1 MGLKLFGR
9 DFDSIGSSSSDL
21 LLKTKGQVKIQW
33 GNKFIDLLKDGKV
46 NYPKDEIKKIIEELI
61 DEKMSMQD
69 ADGNTVNIQDII
81 NTNSQSIKELKET
94 IDTTKKYLDSETIE
108 SKLSIYEESSN
119 NVDVPVS
126 GIIIS
131 KKENVSDKWEI
142 LQDTAGLPELVN
154 KDAYVYLKRK

>member
-21 LLKTKGQVKIQW
+21 LLKTKGQVKVQW

-69 ADGNTVNIQDII
+69 ENGNSVNIQDII
-81 NTNSQSIKELKET
+81 NNNSQSIKELKET
-94 IDTTKKYLDSETIE
+94 IDVTKDYFDSETIQGM
-108 SKLSIYEESSN
+108 LSIYEESSN
-119 NVDVPVS
+119 NVDVPAS

-131 KKENVSDKWEI
+131 KLENVSDKWEK
-142 LQDTAGLPELVN
+142 LQDTAGFPTLPEG
-154 KDAYVYLKRK
+154 YIYLKRK

>member
-69 ADGNTVNIQDII
+69 GNGNTVNIQDII
-81 NTNSQSIKELKET
+81 NNNSQSIKELKET
-94 IDTTKKYLDSETIE
+94 IDVTKDYFDSETIE

-131 KKENVSDKWEI
+131 KQENVSDKWEK
-142 LQDTAGLPELVN
+142 LQNTEGFPTLPEG
-154 KDAYVYLKRK
+154 YIYLKRK

>member
-21 LLKTKGQVKIQW
+21 LLKTKGQVKVQW

-69 ADGNTVNIQDII
+69 ENGNTVNIQDII
-81 NTNSQSIKELKET
+81 NNNSQSIKELKDT
-94 IDTTKKYLDSETIE
+94 IDVTKDYFDSETITNR
-108 SKLSIYEESSN
+108 LSLYEESNN

-131 KKENVSDKWEI
+131 KQENVSDKWEK
-142 LQDTAGLPELVN
+142 LQETTGFPLLPEG
-154 KDAYVYLKRK
+154 YIYLKRK

>member
-21 LLKTKGQVKIQW
+21 LLKTKGQVKVQW

-69 ADGNTVNIQDII
+69 ENGNTVNIQDII
-81 NTNSQSIKELKET
+81 SNNIQSIKELKET
-94 IDTTKKYLDSETIE
+94 IDVTKDYFDSETIE
-108 SKLSIYEESSN
+108 GKLSIYEESSN
-119 NVDVPVS
+119 NVDVPIS

-131 KKENVSDKWEI
+131 KQENVSDKWEK
-142 LQDTAGLPELVN
+142 LQDTTDFPSLPEG
-154 KDAYVYLKRK
+154 YIYLKRK

>member
-21 LLKTKGQVKIQW
+21 LLKTKGQVKVQW

-69 ADGNTVNIQDII
+69 ENGNSVNIQDII
-81 NTNSQSIKELKET
+81 NNNSKSIKELKET
-94 IDTTKKYLDSETIE
+94 IDVTKDYFDSETIF
-108 SKLSIYEESSN
+108 SRLSLYEESSN
-119 NVDVPVS
+119 NVDVPIS

-131 KKENVSDKWEI
+131 KPENVSDKWEKV
-142 LQDTAGLPELVN
+142 QDTENLPTLPEG
-154 KDAYVYLKRK
+154 YIYLKRK

>member
-21 LLKTKGQVKIQW
+21 LLKTKGQVKVQW

-69 ADGNTVNIQDII
+69 ENGNSVNIQDII
-81 NTNSQSIKELKET
+81 NNNSQSIKELKET
-94 IDTTKKYLDSETIE
+94 IDVTKDYFDSETIT
-108 SKLSIYEESSN
+108 SRLSIYEESSN

-131 KKENVSDKWEI
+131 KQENISDKWEK
-142 LQDTAGLPELVN
+142 LQETTGFPTLP
-154 KDAYVYLKRK
+154 DGYIYLKRK